1 MQWVRKLIGLHGHL
15 RFGPCLTRQ
24 LAPASGSQTSPHPD
38 PTRVVL
44 AARMSAAAHANSCDD
59 DRTPEHELA
68 AASAALLAEDGAEFE
83 RLVDVAAKREL
94 RKRTGAK
101 RPRPAAGD
109 DYLSSRLVYSDGR
122 LLDAHTAMR

>member
-1 MQWVRKLIGLHGHL
+1 MGTCGSGPVSPGSWHSDPGAKL
-15 RFGPCLTRQ
+15 PPT
-24 LAPASGSQTSPHPD
+24 PE
-38 PTRVVL
+38 PTRVVM
-44 AARMSAAAHANSCDD
+44 AVRMSAANSSCDD